1 MPRRKPD
8 RMRPVCIHSSPG
20 SFTRIGRQASMLFQP
35 ADTLRSRTFVGLLVA
50 QFLAAFNDQAIHASA
65 MFFAIHR
72 KTLTQADAISLMPIL
87 FYAPWAIFCTVAGY
101 TADRFSKRQS
111 LVFWKV
117 AEIGITLVA
126 LAGFYMGSVQ
136 GARIGPWL
144 VLSTVFLMGMHSAF
158 FVPAKYGA
166 MPEILQPHLLSRGNG
181 LLESLSFLAVILGTV
196 SGGVLSFWFKDREW
210 AIGLALVT
218 LAIIG
223 AGASFLIER
232 MPAANPDRPFPKNLF
247 KPLWQNLKV
256 MLRSRQLA
264 LAVLAIAFFT
274 FVVAFMRGTM
284 YMHGETRNPHWSEL
298 HTSVIVG
305 VVALGIGLGS
315 PLAGLLS
322 GGKVELGLVPLG
334 GVGMMLSLAIVSVTL
349 DSEWWLIG
357 CLVALGFF
365 TGFYIV
371 PMYTLLQHRA
381 PKASKGDL
389 LASSNFINVVGAIA
403 ASVLF
408 KVLVSAASWTG
419 ITQTV
424 MPTEVAQGILKNL
437 EIEDGHLRLI
447 DVVDDKNRP
456 VFKRELTPGQQLER
470 EGTLDES
477 DDVGEGKGTKVIVSK
492 YSLPR
497 QGEMVLY
504 YKVQPADTPLV
515 AVANNEPLTRYLFL
529 TAGILTLIIVI
540 ALRKLLP
547 DFFLRS
553 LIWMRSLG
561 HYQINVIGMGNLPD
575 VGPAVLVTNCPRFE
589 DALRVLAS
597 TDRYA
602 RFFLWRRSQ
611 TSMKPWLIW
620 RMARNCGLVVVEE
633 AKNSGMTQD
642 VFNKAAKSLERGD
655 LISLPVADAPESAE
669 EVETILARLRLE
681 RDLVL
686 LPIYCEKPN
695 PQAIGKNR
703 RVVQVVIGRAMPA
716 RAAFPEI
723 RGAVDVLGDWL
734 TQIRQDGTPIVTSM
748 IPGYHG
754 PAPASSASLQ

>member
-1 MPRRKPD
+1 
-8 RMRPVCIHSSPG
+8 
-20 SFTRIGRQASMLFQP
+20 MLFQP

-72 KTLTQADAISLMPIL
+72 KTLSQQDAISLMPIL

-111 LVFWKV
+111 LVFWKI

-126 LAGFYMGSVQ
+126 LTGFYLGSVQ
-136 GARIGPWL
+136 GARMGPWL

-181 LLESLSFLAVILGTV
+181 MLESLSFLAVILGTV
-196 SGGVLSFWFKDREW
+196 SGGILSYWFKDREW
-210 AIGLALVT
+210 AIGLVLVS
-218 LAIIG
+218 LAVVG
-223 AGASFLIER
+223 ACASFLIER
-232 MPAANPDRPFPKNLF
+232 MPAANPDRQFPKNLF
-247 KPLWQNLKV
+247 KPLWQNLST

-284 YMHGETRNPHWSEL
+284 YMHGETRNPRWSEL
-298 HTSVIVG
+298 ETSIVVG

-334 GVGMMLSLAIVSVTL
+334 GVGMMLSLAIVAVLLNSIV
-349 DSEWWLIG
+349 WLIA

-389 LASSNFINVVGAIA
+389 LASSNFVNVVGAIT

-408 KVLVSAASWTG
+408 RMLVLVANLTG

-424 MPTEVAQGILKNL
+424 MPVEAAHGILKNIDL
-437 EIEDGHLRLI
+437 ENGHISLI
-447 DVVDDKNRP
+447 DVVDEKNQP
-456 VFKRELTPGQQLER
+456 VLKVERAPGLQLES
-470 EGTLDES
+470 EGTLLES
-477 DDVGEGKGTKVIVSK
+477 DDVGEGKGSPVIVGK
-492 YSLPR
+492 YKLPR
-497 QGEMVLY
+497 EGEMVVY
-504 YKVQPADTPLV
+504 YKVQPADVPFASV
-515 AVANNEPLTRYLFL
+515 SNNEPLTRYLFL
-529 TAGILTLIIVI
+529 MAGILTLISVV

-553 LIWMRSLG
+553 LVWLRSLG
-561 HYQINVIGMGNLPD
+561 HYQINVIGMANLPD

-589 DALRVLAS
+589 DALKILSS

-602 RFFLWRRSQ
+602 RFFVWRRSQ
-611 TSMKPWLIW
+611 TTMKPWLTW
-620 RMARNCGLVVVEE
+620 RMARNCGLVVVED
-633 AKNSGMTQD
+633 AKGQGIPQE
-642 VFNKAAKSLERGD
+642 VVNKAAKSLERGD
-655 LISLPVADAPESAE
+655 LIALPVAGAPDSAAD
-669 EVETILARLRLE
+669 VETILASLRLE
-681 RDLVL
+681 RELVL
-686 LPIYCEKPN
+686 LPIYCAKPN
-695 PQAIGKNR
+695 PMGPAKDR
-703 RVVQVVIGRAMPA
+703 KLVQVVIGRAMPA
-716 RAAFPEI
+716 KSAFPEI
-723 RGAVDVLGDWL
+723 RGAVEVLGDWL
-734 TQIRQDGTPIVTSM
+734 TQIRQDGAPIVTSM
-748 IPGYHG
+748 IPGPHG
-754 PAPASSASLQ
+754 SSQKSPHSLQ

>member
-1 MPRRKPD
+1 MSALLATANISR
-8 RMRPVCIHSSPG
+8 VLGLLNSG
-20 SFTRIGRQASMLFQP
+20 SQASMLFQP

-72 KTLTQADAISLMPIL
+72 KTLPQGDAIAMMPLL
-87 FYAPWAIFCTVAGY
+87 FYAPWAIFCTLAGY

-111 LVFWKV
+111 LVFWKI
-117 AEIGITLVA
+117 AEVGITLVA
-126 LAGFYMGSVQ
+126 FTGFYLGSVQ
-136 GARIGPWL
+136 GSRMGPWI

-166 MPEILQPHLLSRGNG
+166 MPEILQPHLLSRANG

-196 SGGVLSFWFKDREW
+196 SGGILSYWFKDREW
-210 AIGLALVT
+210 AIGLVLIG
-218 LAIIG
+218 LACVG
-223 AGASFLIER
+223 ACFSFLIER

-247 KPLWQNLKV
+247 KPLWVNLNT

-274 FVVAFMRGTM
+274 FVVTFMRSTM

-298 HTSVIVG
+298 KTSIVVG

-334 GVGMMLSLAIVSVTL
+334 GVGMMLSLAVVAVTL
-349 DSEWWLIG
+349 DTEAWLVG

-389 LASSNFINVVGAIA
+389 LASSNFINVVGAIT
-403 ASVLF
+403 ASFLF
-408 KVLVSAASWTG
+408 KLLLAVASWTG

-424 MPTEVAQGILKNL
+424 VPVEVARGILKNL
-437 EIEDGHLRLI
+437 ELESGHLSLI
-447 DVVDDKNRP
+447 DVVDKDGKP
-456 VFKRELTPGQQLER
+456 VFKRELAPGQQLEQ
-470 EGTLDES
+470 EGNLIES
-477 DDVGEGKGTKVIVSK
+477 DDVGEGKGSAVIVGN
-492 YSLPR
+492 YTLPR
-497 QGEMVLY
+497 QGKMVLY
-504 YKVQPADTPLV
+504 YKVQLADQPLV

-529 TAGILTLIIVI
+529 ASGILTLLIV
-540 ALRKLLP
+540 ASLRKLLP

-553 LIWMRSLG
+553 VIWLRSLG
-561 HYQINVIGMGNLPD
+561 HYQINVIGMANLPD

-602 RFFLWRRSQ
+602 RFFVWRRSQ
-611 TSMKPWLIW
+611 ISMKPWLTW
-620 RMARNCGLVVVEE
+620 RMARNCGLVVVED
-633 AKNSGMTQD
+633 AKDQGARQD
-642 VFNKAAKSLERGD
+642 VVKKAAKSLERGD
-655 LISLPVADAPESAE
+655 LIALPVSDSPESAA
-669 EVETILARLRLE
+669 EVESILANLRLE
-681 RDLVL
+681 RELVL
-686 LPIYCEKPN
+686 VPVYCTKPN
-695 PQAIGKNR
+695 PLASAKER
-703 RVVQVVIGRAMPA
+703 RHVQVVIGRAMPA
-716 RAAFPEI
+716 GIAFPEI
-723 RGAVDVLGDWL
+723 KGAVEVLGDWL
-734 TQIRQDGTPIVTSM
+734 TQIHQDGAHIVTSM
-748 IPGYHG
+748 IPGYQG
-754 PAPASSASLQ
+754 SAQKSPLSL

>member
-1 MPRRKPD
+1 
-8 RMRPVCIHSSPG
+8 
-20 SFTRIGRQASMLFQP
+20 MLFQP

-87 FYAPWAIFCTVAGY
+87 FYAPWAIFCTIAGY

-117 AEIGITLVA
+117 AEIGITIVA
-126 LAGFYMGSVQ
+126 LTGFYMGSVQ
-136 GARIGPWL
+136 GARLGPWL

-196 SGGVLSFWFKDREW
+196 SGGVLSFWFKEREW
-210 AIGLALVT
+210 AIGLVLVS
-218 LAIIG
+218 LAIVG

-232 MPAANPDRPFPKNLF
+232 MPAANPDRLFPKNPF
-247 KPLWQNLKV
+247 KPLWRNLNV

-284 YMHGETRNPHWSEL
+284 YMHGETRNPHWTEL
-298 HTSVIVG
+298 HTSVVVG

-334 GVGMMLSLAIVSVTL
+334 GIGMMLALAIVSFTL

-357 CLVALGFF
+357 CLAALGFF

-408 KVLVSAASWTG
+408 KLLVSAASWTG

-424 MPTEVAQGILKNL
+424 MPIEVAQGILKNIDL
-437 EIEDGHLRLI
+437 ENGRVSLI
-447 DVVDDKNRP
+447 DVVDKDNQP
-456 VFKRELTPGQQLER
+456 VFKAEQAPGLQLER
-470 EGTLDES
+470 EGNLLES
-477 DDVGEGKGTKVIVSK
+477 DDVGVGNGSPVLVVG

-497 QGEMVLY
+497 QGEMVRY
-504 YKVQPADTPLV
+504 FRVQAIDAPVT

-529 TAGILTLIIVI
+529 TAGVLTLCIVI
-540 ALRKLLP
+540 ALRKFLP

-553 LIWMRSLG
+553 VIWLRSLG

-575 VGPAVLVTNCPRFE
+575 VGPAVLVTNCPRFQ

-597 TDRYA
+597 TDRYP

-620 RMARNCGLVVVEE
+620 RMARNCGLVVVED
-633 AKNSGMTQD
+633 AKSPAMTQE
-642 VFNKAAKSLERGD
+642 VVNKAAKSLERGD
-655 LISLPVADAPESAE
+655 LIVLPVAESTE
-669 EVETILARLRLE
+669 CTGDVETILTKLRTE
-681 RDLVL
+681 RELVL
-686 LPIYCEKPN
+686 VPIYCAKPS
-695 PQAIGKNR
+695 AHATAKNR
-703 RVVQVVIGRAMPA
+703 HQVQVVIGRAMPA

-723 RGAVDVLGDWL
+723 RGAVEVLGDWL

-748 IPGYHG
+748 IPGQHG
-754 PAPASSASLQ
+754 PTPAAAASSFQRIQGAQAHRGDGRNESAQRAHDQREE

>member
-1 MPRRKPD
+1 
-8 RMRPVCIHSSPG
+8 
-20 SFTRIGRQASMLFQP
+20 MLFQP

-87 FYAPWAIFCTVAGY
+87 FYAPWAIFCTIAGY
-101 TADRFSKRQS
+101 MADRFSKRQS
-111 LVFWKV
+111 LVFWKI
-117 AEIGITLVA
+117 AEIGITGVA

-196 SGGVLSFWFKDREW
+196 CGGVLSFTFKDREW
-210 AIGLALVT
+210 GIGVVLMSLAL
-218 LAIIG
+218 IG

-232 MPAANPDRPFPKNLF
+232 MPAANPLRPFPKNPF
-247 KPLWQNLKV
+247 KPLWQNLGT

-298 HTSVIVG
+298 ETSIVVG

-315 PLAGLLS
+315 PLAGSLS

-334 GVGMMLSLAIVSVTL
+334 GVGMMLSLAVVAVTL
-349 DSEWWLIG
+349 NSTPWLVG
-357 CLVALGFF
+357 CLIALGFF

-408 KVLVSAASWTG
+408 KVLVLAASWTG

-424 MPTEVAQGILKNL
+424 IPTEVARGILKNTDL
-437 EIEDGHLRLI
+437 EEGHVTLIE
-447 DVVDDKNRP
+447 VVNDQDQMIFTQARAAGQELDK
-456 VFKRELTPGQQLER
+456 

-477 DDVGEGKGTKVIVSK
+477 DDVGVGQGTKVIVGT
-492 YSLPR
+492 YQLPR
-497 QGEMVLY
+497 QGEMVTY
-504 YKVQPADTPLV
+504 YKVQPADMPLA

-529 TAGILTLIIVI
+529 VAGVLTLIIVV

-553 LIWMRSLG
+553 LIWLRSLG
-561 HYQINVIGMGNLPD
+561 HYQINVTGMANLPD
-575 VGPAVLVTNCPRFE
+575 TGPAVLVTNCPRFE
-589 DALRVLAS
+589 DALRVLAA

-602 RFFLWRRSQ
+602 RFFVWRRSQ
-611 TSMKPWLIW
+611 VSMKPWLTW
-620 RMARNCGLVVVEE
+620 RMARNCGLVVVEDAGKE
-633 AKNSGMTQD
+633 SPRED
-642 VFNKAAKSLERGD
+642 VALKAAKSLERGD
-655 LISLPVADAPESAE
+655 LIAMPVLDSPESTG
-669 EVETILARLRLE
+669 EVDGILERLRQQGE
-681 RDLVL
+681 LVI
-686 LPIYCEKPN
+686 LPIFCDKPSLHSS
-695 PQAIGKNR
+695 ARER
-703 RVVQVVIGRAMPA
+703 RKVQVVIGRALPA
-716 RAAFPEI
+716 RAEFSEI
-723 RGAVDVLGDWL
+723 QSAVEVLGSWL
-734 TQIRQDGTPIVTSM
+734 TQIHQDGAPMVTSM
-748 IPGYHG
+748 IPGGAHK
-754 PAPASSASLQ
+754 APSSLK

>member
-1 MPRRKPD
+1 
-8 RMRPVCIHSSPG
+8 
-20 SFTRIGRQASMLFQP
+20 MLFQP

-87 FYAPWAIFCTVAGY
+87 FYAPWAIFCTIAGY

-111 LVFWKV
+111 LVFWKL

-126 LAGFYMGSVQ
+126 LTGFYMGSVQ

-196 SGGVLSFWFKDREW
+196 SGGILSYWFKEREW
-210 AIGLALVT
+210 AIGLVLVSLALV
-218 LAIIG
+218 G
-223 AGASFLIER
+223 AAASFLIDR

-247 KPLWQNLKV
+247 KPLWQNLNT

-298 HTSVIVG
+298 HTSVVVG

-334 GVGMMLSLAIVSVTL
+334 GVGMMLSLAIVSITL
-349 DSEWWLIG
+349 NSEPWLIG
-357 CLVALGFF
+357 CLAALGFF

-408 KVLVSAASWTG
+408 KMLVIAASWTG

-424 MPTEVAQGILKNL
+424 MPTEVVRGILKNIDL
-437 EIEDGHLRLI
+437 ENGHISLI
-447 DVVDDKNRP
+447 DVVDQKNQP
-456 VFKRELTPGQQLER
+456 LFKRERAVGVQLES
-470 EGTLDES
+470 EGTLLES
-477 DDVGEGKGTKVIVSK
+477 DDVGEGKGSPVLVSTYK
-492 YSLPR
+492 LPR
-497 QGEMVLY
+497 QGETVVY
-504 YKVQPADTPLV
+504 FKVQPEDQPLA

-529 TAGILTLIIVI
+529 MAGILTLSIVI

-553 LIWMRSLG
+553 LIWLRSLG
-561 HYQINVIGMGNLPD
+561 HYQISVIGMGNLPD
-575 VGPAVLVTNCPRFE
+575 TGPAVLVTNCPRFE

-602 RFFLWRRSQ
+602 RFFVWRRSQ
-611 TSMKPWLIW
+611 TSMKPWLTW
-620 RMARNCGLVVVEE
+620 RMARNCGLVVVEDK
-633 AKNSGMTQD
+633 KNDKTCD
-642 VFNKAAKSLERGD
+642 DIVKKASKSLERGD
-655 LISLPVADAPESAE
+655 LIALPVIDAPESADD
-669 EVETILARLRLE
+669 VETILASLRKMREVVIIPVYCAKPGLHASAKE
-681 RDLVL
+681 RHKLH
-686 LPIYCEKPN
+686 
-695 PQAIGKNR
+695 
-703 RVVQVVIGRAMPA
+703 VVIGRALPV
-716 RAAFPEI
+716 RAEFGEI
-723 RGAVDVLGDWL
+723 GRAVEILGNWL
-734 TQIRQDGTPIVTSM
+734 TQIHQDGAPIVTSM
-748 IPGYHG
+748 IPSPVTAG
-754 PAPASSASLQ
+754 ATRSFQ

>member
-1 MPRRKPD
+1 
-8 RMRPVCIHSSPG
+8 
-20 SFTRIGRQASMLFQP
+20 MLFQP

-72 KTLTQADAISLMPIL
+72 KTLTQDNAISLMPIL

-111 LVFWKV
+111 LVFWKI
-117 AEIGITLVA
+117 AEIGIMLVA
-126 LAGFYMGSVQ
+126 LSGFYLGSVQ
-136 GARIGPWL
+136 GAKIGPWL

-181 LLESLSFLAVILGTV
+181 LLESLSFLAVITGTV
-196 SGGVLSFWFKDREW
+196 CGGIFSFWFKDREW
-210 AIGLALVT
+210 AIGLVLVS
-218 LAIIG
+218 LAVVG

-232 MPAANPDRPFPKNLF
+232 MPAANPDRRFPRNLF
-247 KPLWQNLKV
+247 KPLWQNLNV

-298 HTSVIVG
+298 HTSVVVG

-334 GVGMMLSLAIVSVTL
+334 GVGMMLSLAIVSITL
-349 DSEWWLIG
+349 DSQVWLIG

-389 LASSNFINVVGAIA
+389 LASSNFINVVGAIT

-408 KVLVSAASWTG
+408 KMLVLVASWTG

-424 MPTEVAQGILKNL
+424 MPEEVAHGILKNIDL
-437 EIEDGHLRLI
+437 EDGHMSLI
-447 DVVDDKNRP
+447 DVVDKENQP
-456 VFKRELTPGQQLER
+456 VFKRDRAPGQQLEQD
-470 EGTLDES
+470 GTLLES
-477 DDVGEGKGTKVIVSK
+477 DDVGVGKGTPVIVSQ

-497 QGEMVLY
+497 QGDMVTY
-504 YKVQPADTPLV
+504 YKVQPADMPLT
-515 AVANNEPLTRYLFL
+515 AVSNNEPLTRYLFL
-529 TAGILTLIIVI
+529 MAGVLTLCSVV

-553 LIWMRSLG
+553 LIWLRSLG

-575 VGPAVLVTNCPRFE
+575 VGPAVLLTNCPRFE
-589 DALRVLAS
+589 EAMRVLAS

-602 RFFLWRRSQ
+602 RFFVWRRSQ
-611 TSMKPWLIW
+611 STMKPWLTW
-620 RMARNCGLVVVEE
+620 RMARNCGLVVVEDV
-633 AKNSGMTQD
+633 KNEGTRQD
-642 VFNKAAKSLERGD
+642 VVNRAAKSLERGD
-655 LISLPVADAPESAE
+655 LIALPVAEAPESATD
-669 EVETILARLRLE
+669 VEGIIEKLRQQRE
-681 RDLVL
+681 LVL
-686 LPIYCEKPN
+686 LPVYCSKPN
-695 PQAIGKNR
+695 PLASAKER
-703 RVVQVVIGRAMPA
+703 RHVQVVIGRAMPA

-723 RGAVDVLGDWL
+723 RGAVEVLGDWL
-734 TQIRQDGTPIVTSM
+734 RQIRQDNAHIVTSM
-748 IPGYHG
+748 IPGPNG
-754 PAPASSASLQ
+754 TSQKSPTSLQ

>member
-1 MPRRKPD
+1 
-8 RMRPVCIHSSPG
+8 
-20 SFTRIGRQASMLFQP
+20 MLFQP

-87 FYAPWAIFCTVAGY
+87 FYAPWAIFCTIAGY
-101 TADRFSKRQS
+101 MADRFSKRQS

-117 AEIGITLVA
+117 AEIAITGVA
-126 LAGFYMGSVQ
+126 LAGFYMGSVN

-181 LLESLSFLAVILGTV
+181 LLESLSFLAVIMGTV
-196 SGGVLSFWFKDREW
+196 CGGVLSYTFKDREW
-210 AIGLALVT
+210 CIGLVLVT

-223 AGASFLIER
+223 AGASLLIER
-232 MPAANPDRPFPKNLF
+232 MPAANPGRPFPKNPF
-247 KPLWQNLKV
+247 KPLWQNLNT

-298 HTSVIVG
+298 ETSIIVG

-315 PLAGLLS
+315 PLAGMLS

-334 GVGMMLSLAIVSVTL
+334 GVGMMLSLAVVSITFNSTPWLVTC
-349 DSEWWLIG
+349 LI
-357 CLVALGFF
+357 ALGFF

-381 PKASKGDL
+381 PKTSKGDL

-408 KVLVSAASWTG
+408 KLLVLSASWAH

-424 MPTEVAQGILKNL
+424 TPTIFKQGILKNTDV
-437 EIEDGHLRLI
+437 EDGHVTLI
-447 DVVDDKNRP
+447 ELVDEQNREIL
-456 VFKRELTPGQQLER
+456 KIGKAAGQELEK
-470 EGTLDES
+470 EGTLEES
-477 DDVGEGKGTKVIVSK
+477 DDVGIGNGTKVVVST
-492 YSLPR
+492 YELPR
-497 QGEMVLY
+497 QGEMVVY
-504 YKVQPADTPLV
+504 YKVQPADTPL
-515 AVANNEPLTRYLFL
+515 AGVANNEPLTRYLFL
-529 TAGILTLIIVI
+529 VAGILTLIIVL

-553 LIWMRSLG
+553 VIWLRSLG
-561 HYQINVIGMGNLPD
+561 HYQINVTGMANLPD
-575 VGPAVLVTNCPRFE
+575 TGGAILVTNCPRFE
-589 DALRVLAS
+589 DALRVLAA

-602 RFFLWRRSQ
+602 RFFVWRHSQ
-611 TSMKPWLIW
+611 TSMKPWFLW
-620 RMARNCGLVVVEE
+620 RMARNCGLVVVDDASDQASRNEVV
-633 AKNSGMTQD
+633 K
-642 VFNKAAKSLERGD
+642 KAAKSLERGD
-655 LISLPVADAPESAE
+655 LIAMPVIDSQETCNEVAAILESLAK
-669 EVETILARLRLE
+669 E
-681 RDLVL
+681 RGLVI
-686 LPIYCEKPN
+686 LPIFCDKPSLHIS
-695 PQAIGKNR
+695 AKER
-703 RVVQVVIGRAMPA
+703 RKVQVVIGRALPPQ
-716 RAAFPEI
+716 AAFAEVQAAVLALGKWLAQI
-723 RGAVDVLGDWL
+723 HEDGAPV
-734 TQIRQDGTPIVTSM
+734 VTSM
-748 IPGYHG
+748 IPGSIQRT
-754 PAPASSASLQ
+754 PSTLK

>member
-1 MPRRKPD
+1 
-8 RMRPVCIHSSPG
+8 
-20 SFTRIGRQASMLFQP
+20 MLFQP

-72 KTLTQADAISLMPIL
+72 KTLTQADAIALMPIL

-126 LAGFYMGSVQ
+126 LAGFYLGSVQ
-136 GARIGPWL
+136 GARMGPWL

-196 SGGVLSFWFKDREW
+196 CGGVLSFWFKEREW
-210 AIGLALVT
+210 GIGLVLVG
-218 LAIIG
+218 LAVIG

-247 KPLWQNLKV
+247 KPLVQNLGT

-298 HTSVIVG
+298 ETSIVVG

-334 GVGMMLSLAIVSVTL
+334 GVGMMLSLAVVAITL
-349 DSEWWLIG
+349 NSEPWLIG
-357 CLVALGFF
+357 CLIALGFF

-381 PKASKGDL
+381 PKGSKGDL

-403 ASVLF
+403 ASLLF
-408 KVLVSAASWTG
+408 KVLVLAASWAG

-424 MPTEVAQGILKNL
+424 MPTEVVRGILKNL
-437 EIEDGHLRLI
+437 ELEDGHLSLI
-447 DVVDDKNRP
+447 DVVDAQNRP
-456 VFKRELTPGQQLER
+456 LFKRSRVAGVQLES
-470 EGTLDES
+470 EGTLLES
-477 DDVGEGKGTKVIVSK
+477 DDVGEGKGSPVIVSTYK
-492 YSLPR
+492 LPR
-497 QGEMVLY
+497 QGDMVAY
-504 YKVQPADTPLV
+504 FKVQPADQPVT
-515 AVANNEPLTRYLFL
+515 AVLNNEPLTRYLFL
-529 TAGILTLIIVI
+529 VAGILTLCIVI

-553 LIWMRSLG
+553 LIWLRSLG
-561 HYQINVIGMGNLPD
+561 HYQINVIGMANLPD
-575 VGPAVLVTNCPRFE
+575 TGPAVLVTNCPRFE
-589 DALRVLAS
+589 DALRVLAA

-602 RFFLWRRSQ
+602 RFFVWRRSQ
-611 TSMKPWLIW
+611 TSMKPWLTW
-620 RMARNCGLVVVEE
+620 RMARNCGLVVVEDN
-633 AKNSGMTQD
+633 KNGGPRDD
-642 VFNKAAKSLERGD
+642 VMRKAAKSLERGN
-655 LISLPVADAPESAE
+655 LIALPVADAPES
-669 EVETILARLRLE
+669 VEDVAGILAGLRQQRELVILPVYCDKPSLHVSAKE
-681 RDLVL
+681 RR
-686 LPIYCEKPN
+686 K
-695 PQAIGKNR
+695 
-703 RVVQVVIGRAMPA
+703 VQVVIGRALPVRVEFDQIQ
-716 RAAFPEI
+716 RAVE
-723 RGAVDVLGDWL
+723 VLGDWL
-734 TQIRQDGTPIVTSM
+734 TQIHQDGAPMVTSM
-748 IPGYHG
+748 IPGPLG
-754 PAPASSASLQ
+754 PTPQTSASLQ